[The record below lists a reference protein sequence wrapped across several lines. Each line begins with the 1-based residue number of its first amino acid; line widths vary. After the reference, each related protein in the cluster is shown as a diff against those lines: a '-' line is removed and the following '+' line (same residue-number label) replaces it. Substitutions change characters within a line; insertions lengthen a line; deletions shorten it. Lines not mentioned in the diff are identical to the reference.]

1 MSDFKVRVKDNT
13 DTKDLQVSLVQ
24 KKHKGK
30 VAVVTGASSGMG
42 QEFAKHLATEGA
54 DLVLASR
61 HLATETEKMVKD
73 AGSRVIT
80 QSCDVTSAED
90 IQILADAVKS
100 EFGRC
105 DILINNAGIYPFQ
118 PFAEMSFED
127 WRKILS
133 VDLDALF
140 LTCKAFVPI
149 MQQNNWGRIINI
161 SSNVCWSVAPN
172 VTHYTAAKMGVIGF
186 TRALATE
193 VADGGI
199 TVNAVAPGLVRTG
212 TTEDGEQSQMFD
224 MVKQMQAIH
233 RTEEPKDVA
242 GVVSFLASEDSRFMT
257 GQTLLVDGGMTRV

>member
-1 MSDFKVRVKDNT
+1 MNS
-13 DTKDLQVSLVQ
+13 
-24 KKHKGK
+24 KHQGK

-42 QEFAKHLATEGA
+42 QEFAIRLASEGA
-54 DLVLASR
+54 NLVLASR
-61 HLATETEKMVKD
+61 HLATETEKIVKD
-73 AGSRVIT
+73 LGSKAIT

-90 IQILADAVKS
+90 IQALADTVES

-118 PFAEMSFED
+118 SFAEMSFED
-127 WRKILS
+127 WRKIIS
-133 VDLDALF
+133 VNLDALF
-140 LTCKAFVPI
+140 LTCKAFVPL
-149 MQQNNWGRIINI
+149 MQQHNWGRIINI
-161 SSNVCWSVAPN
+161 SSNVCWTVAPN

-193 VADGGI
+193 VAEAGI

-212 TTEDGEQSQMFD
+212 TTESGEQAEMFD

-233 RTEEPKDVA
+233 RTEEPEDVA

-257 GQTLLVDGGMTRV
+257 GQTMLVDGGMTRV

>member
-1 MSDFKVRVKDNT
+1 MNS
-13 DTKDLQVSLVQ
+13 
-24 KKHKGK
+24 KKHQGK

-42 QEFAKHLATEGA
+42 QEFAIRLASEGA

-61 HLATETEKMVKD
+61 HLAKETQEKIAE
-73 AGSRVIT
+73 AGGKAIART
-80 QSCDVTSAED
+80 GDVTSAAD
-90 IQILADAVKS
+90 VRSLSDAVAS

-133 VDLDALF
+133 VDLDSLF
-140 LTCKAFVPI
+140 LTCKAFVPL
-149 MQQNNWGRIINI
+149 MQQHNWGRIINI

-172 VTHYTAAKMGVIGF
+172 VTHYTTAKMGVIGF

-193 VADGGI
+193 VADAGI

-212 TTEDGEQSQMFD
+212 TTEGGEQAEMFD

-233 RTEEPKDVA
+233 RTEEPEDVA
-242 GVVSFLASEDSRFMT
+242 GVVSFLASDDSRFMT
-257 GQTLLVDGGMTRV
+257 GQTMLVDGGMTRV

>member
-1 MSDFKVRVKDNT
+1 MDR
-13 DTKDLQVSLVQ
+13 
-24 KKHKGK
+24 KKHQGK

-42 QEFAKHLATEGA
+42 QEFAIRLASEGA
-54 DLVLASR
+54 NLVLASR
-61 HLATETEKMVKD
+61 HLAKETQQKIAD
-73 AGSRVIT
+73 AGVKAIART
-80 QSCDVTSAED
+80 CDVTSSGD
-90 IQILADAVKS
+90 VRSLADAVKS

-118 PFAEMSFED
+118 SFAEMSFED

-133 VDLDALF
+133 VDLDSLF
-140 LTCKAFVPI
+140 LTCKAFVPL

-161 SSNVCWSVAPN
+161 SSNVCWTVAPN
-172 VTHYTAAKMGVIGF
+172 VTHYTTAKMGVIGF

-193 VADGGI
+193 VADAGI

-212 TTEDGEQSQMFD
+212 TTESGSQAEMFD

-233 RTEEPKDVA
+233 RTEEPDDVA

-257 GQTLLVDGGMTRV
+257 GQTLMVDGGMTRL

>member
-1 MSDFKVRVKDNT
+1 MN
-13 DTKDLQVSLVQ
+13 QQ
-24 KKHKGK
+24 KHQGK

-42 QEFAKHLATEGA
+42 QEFARHLAVEGA

-61 HLATETEKMVKD
+61 HPATETEKMVKD
-73 AGSRVIT
+73 VGRKALT
-80 QSCDVTSAED
+80 KTCDVTSSEDVQALAE
-90 IQILADAVKS
+90 AVKS
-100 EFGRC
+100 QFGRC

-118 PFAEMSFED
+118 PFSEMSFED

-140 LTCKAFVPI
+140 LMCKAFVP
-149 MQQNNWGRIINI
+149 MMEQNNWGRIINI
-161 SSNVCWSVAPN
+161 SSNVCWAVAPN

-193 VADGGI
+193 VADAGI
-199 TVNAVAPGLVRTG
+199 TVNAVSPGLVRTG
-212 TTEDGEQSQMFD
+212 TTENGKQADMFD

-233 RTEEPKDVA
+233 RTEEPSDVA

-257 GQTLLVDGGMTRV
+257 GQTLSVDGGMTRL

>member
-1 MSDFKVRVKDNT
+1 MN
-13 DTKDLQVSLVQ
+13 QP
-24 KKHKGK
+24 KHRGK

-42 QEFAKHLATEGA
+42 QEFARRLATEGA

-61 HLATETEKMVKD
+61 HPATETEKMVKD
-73 AGSRVIT
+73 VGGKAIT
-80 QSCDVTSAED
+80 QSCDVTDPED
-90 IQILADAVKS
+90 IQALAEAVKS

-118 PFAEMSFED
+118 SFAEMSFDD

-149 MQQNNWGRIINI
+149 MQQHNWGRIINI
-161 SSNVCWSVAPN
+161 SSNVCWTVAPN

-193 VADGGI
+193 VADAKI

-212 TTEDGEQSQMFD
+212 TTESGEQAKMFD

-233 RTEEPKDVA
+233 RTEEPADVA
-242 GVVSFLASEDSRFMT
+242 SVVSFLASEDSRFMT
-257 GQTLLVDGGMTRV
+257 GQTLMVDGGMTRL